1 MKTKW
6 EMWITLRPR
15 CGKYLSFIVNMLKPI
30 TISISVWHNG
40 GSVRNKTF
48 KKKGN
53 VNIDKIKYP
62 PPGDISLPYR
72 KIRNHFKKDV
82 NKKKKARKN
91 SDGFQDEFGCM
102 LYAHQCS
109 WNLFL
114 PRYKIWVIVLVSS
127 QHKLVSFSL
136 FQCVVKNNG
145 LLNCLTGDL
154 QEPRAATFNLKLPKN
169 ELRLTGATLFTSRP
183 AVSGIVIQKCF
194 IRHSGFNIS
203 G

>member
-6 EMWITLRPR
+6 EMWIILRPR

-72 KIRNHFKKDV
+72 KIRNHFKKMST
-82 NKKKKARKN
+82 KKKKPEKILMAFKMSLVVCCMRISVAETYFCHVTKYE
-91 SDGFQDEFGCM
+91 SSYSFQANINWF
-102 LYAHQCS
+102 
-109 WNLFL
+109 
-114 PRYKIWVIVLVSS
+114 R
-127 QHKLVSFSL
+127 SL
-136 FQCVVKNNG
+136 F
-145 LLNCLTGDL
+145 
-154 QEPRAATFNLKLPKN
+154 FN
-169 ELRLTGATLFTSRP
+169 
-183 AVSGIVIQKCF
+183 VW
-194 IRHSGFNIS
+194 
-203 G
+203 